1 MTEQIKSLQLFIV
14 LLALISTTSITRVES
29 QSFRIPQTIF
39 FGKNRNYEFILIWV
53 TNHLYKKLLPIDT
66 KFMLH
71 ETVLGAIFQEGD
83 IAIPLE
89 RAFRHAIHHVNKDR
103 TVLGNTRL
111 VEKTD
116 HVTPSN
122 SFKASRKG
130 E

>member
-1 MTEQIKSLQLFIV
+1 M
-14 LLALISTTSITRVES
+14 
-29 QSFRIPQTIF
+29 
-39 FGKNRNYEFILIWV
+39 G
-53 TNHLYKKLLPIDT
+53 YKKLLPIDA

>member
-1 MTEQIKSLQLFIV
+1 MAEQIKSLQLFIA
-14 LLALISTTSITRVES
+14 LLALIGTTSIPQVES

-39 FGKNRNYEFILIWV
+39 FGKNRNYELILIRV
-53 TNHLYKKLLPIDT
+53 TNHLYKKLPQIDM
-66 KFMLH
+66 KIILY